1 MKRALGLSFLALLAG
16 LVALATQHAFGA
28 VHAQLPGDPIAGG
41 RIYDNWM
48 IALDAPI
55 PLGNHPLWDNQDF
68 NQRSGVITWRC
79 AECHGWDYKGANGAY
94 GSFSDHYTGFRG
106 LENTV
111 GASQAEVIDWLDGS
125 NHDEHNFLAL
135 TNSTVMNDLAAFL
148 RTQQID
154 TDLIIDPSTG
164 EALGEGS
171 SGSDSYL
178 RACASCHGEAGDEI
192 NFGTTADPIYLGDRA
207 MADPWYT
214 VHKMRFGI
222 PSGGLMPASE
232 DLGWSLSKVAD
243 VLAHMQTLAR
253 GNPNSDFI
261 GVDPGRPIEIEN
273 QGQVEPI
280 LWGALAIL
288 AVVAI
293 NIGWDFYISRKSGS

>member
-1 MKRALGLSFLALLAG
+1 MKHTLGLSFLALLAG
-16 LVALATQHAFGA
+16 LVALATQHTFGVA
-28 VHAQLPGDPIAGG
+28 HAQLPGDPIAGG

-55 PLGNHPLWDNQDF
+55 PQGNHPLWDNQDF

-94 GSFSDHYTGFRG
+94 GPFSDHYTGFRG

-111 GASQAEVIDWLDGS
+111 GASQAEVIDWLDGT
-125 NHDEHNFLAL
+125 NHDEHNLLVL
-135 TNSTVMNDLAAFL
+135 TNTTVMNDLAAFL

-164 EALGEGS
+164 EALGDRS
-171 SGSDSYL
+171 SGSGSYA
-178 RACASCHGEAGDEI
+178 RACASCHGDAGDKI
-192 NFGTTADPIYLGDRA
+192 NFGTTADPLYLGDRA
-207 MADPWYT
+207 VADPWYT

-222 PSGGLMPASE
+222 PSGVLMPASE

-243 VLAHMQTLAR
+243 VLAHLQTLPR

-261 GVDPGRPIEIEN
+261 GVDHGQPIEIEN
-273 QGQVEPI
+273 QAQVEPI
-280 LWGALAIL
+280 VWGAFAIL
-288 AVVAI
+288 TVVAI
-293 NIGWDFYISRKSGS
+293 NIGWDFYSSRKSGN